1 MIRYQ
6 PLPTDF
12 YKGNR
17 SRFAAAMQP
26 GFMAVFFS
34 NDIPVTNADGT
45 TYFRQNNDLQY
56 LCGIDQDETALIIFP
71 DSGSGKH
78 KEILFIQ
85 ETNEE
90 ILLWHGYKYT
100 KEEARAISGIETVY
114 YTSEMDRVLYQIV
127 VESAGIYLNSNEH
140 FRSVIEVETREI
152 RLGNKLKATFP
163 FHTIARSAPIMH
175 KLRFVKQAAEVEMIE
190 KACKITNQALHRI
203 LKMVK
208 PGIMEY
214 EVEAEIIHEGVRN
227 GCRNYGYLPIIAS
240 GANACVLHYNDN
252 NNRIA
257 DGDLILMDFGHEYGN
272 YNSDLTR
279 CVPANGK
286 FSARQKDVYNAV
298 LRVNKAATN
307 LLVPGAKLDSY
318 TAEVG
323 LMIQEELI
331 GLGLFTKADVANQ
344 DPEKPLFRKYFAHG
358 VSHSLGMDVH
368 DVGNRFQALEA
379 GMVFTVEPGIY
390 IREEGIG
397 VRIENNVLLTETTP
411 INLMREIPIEV
422 EHIED
427 LMQSGR

>member
-12 YKGNR
+12 YKNNR
-17 SRFAAAMQP
+17 ARFATNMQA
-26 GFMAVFFS
+26 GCAAVFYS
-34 NDIPVTNADGT
+34 NDVPPTNADGT
-45 TYFRQNNDLQY
+45 TYFRQNNDLLY
-56 LCGIDQDETALIIFP
+56 LCGIDQEETTLVIFP
-71 DSGSGKH
+71 DSGLGRH

-100 KEEARAISGIETVY
+100 KEQATAISGIETVY
-114 YTSEMDRVLYQIV
+114 YTHEMDRVLYQVI

-140 FRSVIEVETREI
+140 FRSVIEVETREM
-152 RLGNKLKATFP
+152 RLGKALKNAFP
-163 FHTIARSAPIMH
+163 YHQIYRSAPIMH
-175 KLRFVKQAAEVEMIE
+175 QLRYIKQAAEVQMLE
-190 KACKITNQALHRI
+190 KAIQITNQAFHRI

-208 PGIMEY
+208 PGIMEF

-286 FSARQKDVYNAV
+286 FSDRQKAVYNAV
-298 LRVNKAATN
+298 LRVNNAATD
-307 LLVPGAKLDSY
+307 LLVPGAKLDTY
-318 TAEVG
+318 TATVG
-323 LMIQEELI
+323 KMVEEELI
-331 GLGLFTKADVANQ
+331 GLGLFTKADVAAQNP
-344 DPEKPLFRKYFAHG
+344 DKPLFRKYFAHG
-358 VSHSLGMDVH
+358 VSHSLGLDVH
-368 DVGNRFQALEA
+368 DVGSRFQAIEA

-397 VRIENNVLLTETTP
+397 VRIENNVLITNTKPL
-411 INLMREIPIEV
+411 NLMRDIPIEV

-427 LMQSGR
+427 LMQSGK